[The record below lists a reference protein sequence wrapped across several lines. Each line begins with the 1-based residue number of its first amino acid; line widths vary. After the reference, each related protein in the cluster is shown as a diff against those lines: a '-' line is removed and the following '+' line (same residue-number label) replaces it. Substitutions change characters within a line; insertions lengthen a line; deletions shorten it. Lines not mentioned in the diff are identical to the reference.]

1 MYLHSVASED
11 RMHQLYRIAQA
22 LAALAIAHTLSEG
35 IRIIAVVTKNKQA
48 FYLCQGYQSVWKGI
62 ILIRLC
68 TRDIHKTGANPLV
81 TH

>member
-48 FYLCQGYQSVWKGI
+48 LYLCQGISKYGRRV
-62 ILIRLC
+62 LY
-68 TRDIHKTGANPLV
+68 
-81 TH
+81 